1 MSNGNAVI
9 IHSTTG
15 LIKTTFYK
23 MTQYFPKPYNQ
34 FGRNI
39 KVELDLPSYS

>member
-1 MSNGNAVI
+1 MI
-9 IHSTTG
+9 IRSITG
-15 LIKTTFYK
+15 LIKNTFYK

-34 FGRNI
+34 FDGNI

>member
-1 MSNGNAVI
+1 MSNGSAVI
-9 IHSTTG
+9 IHSITG

-23 MTQYFPKPYNQ
+23 MTQYFPKPYKQ

-39 KVELDLPSYS
+39 KVVLDLSSYS